1 MIHNRLDRRL
11 TLLRAKRLGT
21 FDPDQRYLE
30 NADRTRVARQL
41 RVLLRRG
48 VPVSMVTPRWSQARR
63 FLDDVSADLLL
74 GEPSVVCRTLS
85 LAPLQGRTPQ
95 QAWAWL
101 VQAVTEFCRLDL
113 EGPAWQVVSRRGFRH
128 VMAEL
133 FERADQGPRR
143 CLMIHGAQHI
153 HVEALRDL
161 VSVLSEHVQ
170 ARTTEPA
177 FNLLLSGAVEADQ
190 FTVTGGARLVLPDF
204 GPDEASENLA
214 ENDGLQDDD
223 LIDAA
228 TDLVG
233 GVPAF
238 LDTLGTRSDRLKD
251 LLVARDHVW
260 TLLGPLGT
268 DIRATVANA
277 SSDEEQ
283 FGRLETLCDGPAPT
297 VAVDRA
303 LEVSGLVRI
312 DNGTSRLRAP
322 LLADVVRDG

>member
-11 TLLRAKRLGT
+11 VLLRAKRLGT

-30 NADRTRVARQL
+30 QAERTRVARQL

-48 VPVSMVTPRWSQARR
+48 VPVAMVTPRWSQARR

-133 FERADQGPRR
+133 FERADHGPRR

-161 VSVLSEHVQ
+161 VSVMSEHVT
-170 ARTTEPA
+170 ARTDEPH
-177 FNLLLSGAVEADQ
+177 FNLVLSGAVEADQ
-190 FTVTGGARLVLPDF
+190 FAVRGGVRLVLPDY
-204 GPDEASENLA
+204 GPPEARENLA
-214 ENDGLQDDD
+214 ENDGLQRDD
-223 LIDAA
+223 LIDAV
-228 TDLVG
+228 TELVG

-238 LDTLGTRSDRLKD
+238 LDTLGTRAADLKE
-251 LLVARDHVW
+251 LLVHRDNVW
-260 TLLGPLGT
+260 GLLGPLGT
-268 DIRATVANA
+268 DIRTTIANA
-277 SSDEEQ
+277 SSDEAS
-283 FGRLETLCDGPAPT
+283 FSRLETLCAGPAATRP
-297 VAVDRA
+297 VDRP
-303 LEVSGLVRI
+303 LQVSGLVRI
-312 DNGTSRLRAP
+312 ENGLTRLRAP
-322 LLADVVRDG
+322 ILADVVRDG